1 MFRSLTNVCRKWLT
15 LLRSVSVAMTHQESD
30 GDRQQVEAALHRS
43 EATNRA
49 LLEAIPDL
57 IIRMTSDGTFLD
69 FKPAKEFRTVM
80 SSSDMVGENL
90 SDFLPLDIVQQRMH
104 YVEEA
109 LRTGQTQTYDYE
121 LTWNGETTYEEVRIA
136 VSGENEVVTIIRDI
150 TERKRVEA
158 ELQKSEKT
166 NRALI
171 AAIPD
176 LLMRTKGDG
185 TYLDIAGRDRLALHG
200 DQNFL
205 TGSNVYDSLPLA
217 IAQQRLHQIQQA
229 LQSGVMQIYEQQ
241 LLVDNQLR
249 DEEVRIVVTGA
260 DEVLIMVR
268 DITERKRVETALRES
283 EARFQAFMDHS
294 PTLAWITDVEGH
306 LVYLNQP
313 YQRTFQAPAEDVI
326 GQSVFDLYPTAIAQQ
341 FLDNIRIV
349 AETKQALEAIEI
361 APRLDGTLGEFLVYK
376 FPIYGSSQH
385 CLIGGVA
392 VDITIRRQAEQELL
406 ASEAALRTLHK
417 ITTAPDLSF
426 EQRLQQL
433 LSMGCQRFQLDFG
446 FLAKIEGNRFEVMS
460 VQTPDG
466 SIAPGSVF
474 DVRQTYCLEALKAS
488 EPIYIQHASQS
499 EWCQHPGYEGFHMES
514 YAGMQVVVEESTY
527 GVLCFCSRQPAQIS
541 LKAVDQELLKLMAQ
555 WSGGEIERRQVA
567 KALERQVERAA
578 LLKHITEEI
587 RQSLD
592 AAQIFQTTAT
602 QIGEAFRVNRCVIH
616 TYIETPIP
624 QIPVMAE
631 YREANGASVMQSLL
645 PIEIP
650 VLGNPY
656 VEKLLSQ
663 DQAIAASNV
672 QTEPLLQTTIALCQE
687 CIPWEIGLKSIL
699 AVRTSYQE
707 QANGFI
713 ALHHSATYRHWTT
726 DEVELL
732 EAIAL
737 QVGIALEQARLLE
750 QEVQQRKTLS
760 EQNFALEQAN
770 RTADRANRAK
780 SDFLATMSHEIRTPM
795 NAVIGMT
802 GLLLETALDP
812 QQRDFVET
820 VRTSG
825 DALLTVINDILDFSK
840 IESGKLELEP
850 HPFNLRTCIEE
861 TLDLL
866 APQAIAK
873 SLDIAYVIDPLMPE
887 ALFGDGTRLRQVLVN
902 LVGNA
907 IKFTSAGSVSVSVLA
922 PKLKH
927 VPSPTDPDA
936 STYTIQFAVQDTG
949 AGIAPDRL
957 DRLFQPFSQVDSSIS
972 RTHGGTGLGL
982 AISQRLCELMG
993 GSIWVD
999 SQVGQGST
1007 FFFSTV
1013 VQAVV
1018 PEPSSVS
1025 ATTHL
1030 AGKRLLILD
1039 SNPTS
1044 RQNLVLQAQGW
1055 GAQVHTAASSLEVL
1069 HYLRSGEQV
1078 DAVILDD
1085 QRSTIKDQT
1094 LATVIRRQVYGQT
1107 VPLVLLTCDRLNP
1120 IAGVFA
1126 RSISVSPFTAYLNRP
1141 VKQSQFYNVL
1151 ADLFEAPRSLAQPA
1165 QTCSKFDPHMAGRL
1179 PLRILLAEDNAVNQK
1194 MALLIL
1200 SRLGYRADVAGNG
1213 LEAIAALRRQTY
1225 DLILM
1230 DVQMP
1235 EMDGLSAT
1243 RYICKIWETARRP
1256 WIVAMT
1262 ANAMQ
1267 GDREQCLEAGMD
1279 DYVSKPIQIE
1289 GLVRA
1294 LSRCNPYRIVSAV
1307 QPASTSAGAI
1317 DHKAL
1322 QTLREVMGDD
1332 ANTGMVELIHCYLTE
1347 ALERLQAIY
1356 TAVSQQDAVAL
1367 NRAAHA
1373 LKSSSAYLGATA
1385 VANCC
1390 TQLEADSRA
1399 GILASAATIRQ
1410 LEREYERVQ
1419 IALQHTLETHF

>member
-1 MFRSLTNVCRKWLT
+1 MTNGCRKWLT
-15 LLRSVSVAMTHQESD
+15 LLRAAFMSITHPEPNQD
-30 GDRQQVEAALHRS
+30 GDRQQVEAGLHKS

-57 IIRMTSDGTFLD
+57 IIRMSSDGTFLD
-69 FKPAKEFRTVM
+69 FKPAKAFRTVM
-80 SSSDMVGENL
+80 SSTDMIGENL

-104 YVEEA
+104 YVEAA

-121 LTWNGETTYEEVRIA
+121 LTWKGETTYEEVRIA

-176 LLMRTKGDG
+176 LLMRTRGDG
-185 TYLDIAGRDRLALHG
+185 TYLDIAGQDRLTIHQAQH
-200 DQNFL
+200 FL
-205 TGSNVYDSLPLA
+205 TGSNVYDSLPPA

-229 LQSGVMQIYEQQ
+229 LQSGIMQIYEQQ
-241 LLVDNQLR
+241 LLVDDQLHE
-249 DEEVRIVVTGA
+249 EEVRIVVTGA

-268 DITERKRVETALRES
+268 DITERKRVENALRES

-294 PTLAWITDVEGH
+294 PTLAWVTDVEGH

-313 YQRTFQAPAEDVI
+313 YQRTFQGSAADVL
-326 GQSVFDLYPTAIAQQ
+326 GQSIFDLYPTAIAQQ

-349 AETKQALEAIEI
+349 ATTKQALEAIEI
-361 APRLDGTLGEFLVYK
+361 APRPDGTVGEFLVYK
-376 FPIYGSSQH
+376 FPIYGSSQP

-417 ITTAPDLSF
+417 ITTTPDLTF

-433 LSMGCQRFQLDFG
+433 LAMGCQQFKLEFG
-446 FLAKIEGNRFEVMS
+446 FLAKIEDNRYEVIS
-460 VQTPDG
+460 AQTPDG
-466 SIAPGSVF
+466 SVVAGAVF
-474 DVRQTYCLEALKAS
+474 DLTQTYCLEALKAS

-499 EWCQHPGYEGFHMES
+499 EWRHHPGYEGFHMES
-514 YAGMQVVVEESTY
+514 YAGVRVMVASTIY
-527 GVLCFCSRQPAQIS
+527 GVLCFCSQHPAQTS
-541 LKAVDQELLKLMAQ
+541 LSAVDQELLKLMAQ

-567 KALERQVERAA
+567 RALERQVERAA
-578 LLKHITEEI
+578 LLRHITEEI

-616 TYIETPIP
+616 TYIDAPMPKIPI
-624 QIPVMAE
+624 MAE
-631 YREANGASVMQSLL
+631 YRDANSLSVLNSLL
-645 PIEIP
+645 TIEIP
-650 VLGNPY
+650 VLGNLY
-656 VEKLLSQ
+656 VEQLLSQ
-663 DQAIAASNV
+663 DQAIAAANV
-672 QTEPLLQTTIALCQE
+672 QTEPLLQTTMARCQE
-687 CIPWEIGLKSIL
+687 CIPWEMGLKSIL

-707 QANGFI
+707 QVNGFI
-713 ALHHSATYRHWTT
+713 ALHHSDTYRDWTT

-750 QEVQQRKTLS
+750 QEVQQRQTLS

-850 HPFNLRTCIEE
+850 HPFRLRTCIEE

-873 SLDIAYVIDPLMPE
+873 GLDIAYVIDPLMPE

-922 PKLKH
+922 PQPKRL
-927 VPSPTDPDA
+927 PSPTAPDA
-936 STYTIQFAVQDTG
+936 ATYTIQFAVQDTG

-999 SQVGQGST
+999 SDVGRGST
-1007 FFFSTV
+1007 FFFSIV
-1013 VQAVV
+1013 MQAAVT
-1018 PEPSSVS
+1018 EPSSVS
-1025 ATTHL
+1025 TTSHL
-1030 AGKRLLILD
+1030 AGKRLLLLD
-1039 SNPTS
+1039 KNPTS

-1069 HYLRSGEQV
+1069 HYLRSGESV

-1085 QRSTIKDQT
+1085 QRSTIKGQT

-1107 VPLVLLTCDRLNP
+1107 LPLVLLTCDRLNP
-1120 IAGVFA
+1120 IAEA
-1126 RSISVSPFTAYLNRP
+1126 PDRSTSVSPFTAYLNRP

-1151 ADLFEAPRSLAQPA
+1151 ADLFAAPRSPAQPD
-1165 QTCSKFDPHMAGRL
+1165 QTCSKFDPHMAERL

-1243 RYICKIWETARRP
+1243 RYIRKTWETARRP

-1267 GDREQCLEAGMD
+1267 GDREQCLDAGMD
-1279 DYVSKPIQIE
+1279 DYVSKPIQVE

-1294 LSRCNPYRIVSAV
+1294 LSRCNPHHMISAG
-1307 QPASTSAGAI
+1307 QPALISTGAI

-1322 QTLREVMGDD
+1322 QALREVMGDD
-1332 ANTGMVELIHCYLTE
+1332 ANAGIVELIDCYLTE
-1347 ALERLQAIY
+1347 ALELLQAID
-1356 TAVSQQDAVAL
+1356 TAVSQQDAAAL

-1373 LKSSSAYLGATA
+1373 PKSSSAYLGATA

-1390 TQLEADSRA
+1390 TQLEADSRD

-1410 LEREYERVQ
+1410 LKREYERVQ
-1419 IALQHTLETHF
+1419 IALQHMLETHF